1 MESKSVGGV
10 NPSGLQPG
18 KHTKKM
24 KPDKV
29 LFNITD
35 SFKRGEGKKEPVYD
49 IEQAARVMFTE
60 NRGTN
65 INTTW
70 IFDLDDKISVS
81 PVSDGRDSIITG
93 DKSGNVYA
101 VDNLTGERKWKHN
114 TGGNITALVTD
125 KSDNTVFAAFGTK
138 ASKPLLGGLSALD
151 PDTGKPIWN
160 FKTEAEIQSMN
171 VVGENLIIKSH
182 NNVYLVNKI
191 TGKPANQH
199 RLDNVHYYRFHV
211 PFTETMDG
219 LLVTGGDTDSV
230 FAIDP
235 GTGEKKWEFEIK
247 ASVCRHKACASS
259 DDTIIFGANDRRV
272 YAVDARTGKK
282 KWDFQKEV
290 YGNEYY
296 DTYAGPVTTPDG
308 TVIIS
313 SSDHYLYALDG
324 KTGEKKWQTPTGE
337 RETGFAQTPALDK
350 SGNIFVGRSDG
361 KVVAF
366 GGDSGKKIGEFNTDH
381 RIYPTL
387 PFKTAPDGTVL
398 VSSGDKLYALRTGMA
413 QQVESEK
420 MKEGETAGNKKKLTI
435 EKDGGFVNIG
445 GVKLEVQNL
454 HKET

>member
-49 IEQAARVMFTE
+49 IEQASKIMFSE
-60 NRGTN
+60 KRDTN
-65 INTTW
+65 MNPTW
-70 IFDLDDKISVS
+70 VFDLDDTISVS

-101 VDNLTGERKWKHN
+101 VDNLTGEKKWKHA
-114 TGGNITALVTD
+114 TGGKITALASD
-125 KSDNTVFAAFGTK
+125 KSDNTIFAAFGTK

-160 FKTEAEIQSMN
+160 FKTESEIRSMN
-171 VVGENLIIKSH
+171 VVGENLIVKSH
-182 NNVYLVNKI
+182 NNVYVVNKT
-191 TGKPANQH
+191 TGKPVNKYD
-199 RLDNVHYYRFHV
+199 LDNVHYYRYHI
-211 PFTETMDG
+211 PLTETTDG
-219 LLVTGGDTDSV
+219 LLVTGGDTKSV
-230 FAIDP
+230 FAIEP
-235 GTGEKKWEFEIK
+235 GTGEKKWEFEIN
-247 ASVCRHKACASS
+247 ASVCRHRVCASP
-259 DDTIIFGANDRRV
+259 DGTIVFGAGDRRV

-282 KWDFQKEV
+282 KWDFQKEK

-296 DTYAGPVTTPDG
+296 DVFAGPVTTPDG
-308 TVIIS
+308 TVIIN
-313 SSDHYLYALDG
+313 SSDHYIYALDG

-337 RETGFAQTPALDK
+337 KEMGYAQTPTLDAN
-350 SGNIFVGRSDG
+350 GNVFFGRSDG
-361 KVVAF
+361 RVVAF

-381 RIYPTL
+381 KIYGTL

-398 VSSGDKLYALRTGMA
+398 VSSGNKLYALRIGMA
-413 QQVESEK
+413 QQVELEK
-420 MKEGETAGNKKKLTI
+420 MKEGKTVRNKKNLTI
-435 EKDGGFVNIG
+435 EKDGSFINIG